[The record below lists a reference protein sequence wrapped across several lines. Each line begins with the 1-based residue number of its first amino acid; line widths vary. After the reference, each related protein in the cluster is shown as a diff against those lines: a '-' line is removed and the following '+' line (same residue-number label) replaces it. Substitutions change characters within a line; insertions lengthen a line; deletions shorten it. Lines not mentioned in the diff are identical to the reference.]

1 MKGDPWMYEGGVVSL
16 DNAKAVLEENK
27 DAIQWIDR
35 RGESRVGLVLRIDD
49 RALPAKGR
57 LKILVDTRGE
67 LDILTYEKGT
77 SRDGIFLVQA
87 KGGKDMKKELSEF
100 IRSLKVKRGDDY
112 LASMRDCMA
121 NAASSGYVRD
131 VDPALDGCVGVR
143 CLRIVTRGHAP
154 SMYLERVELVNL
166 DFENPGDFRSLAA
179 ITGED
184 GVVTPAIVVYGNHR
198 FLVDKSK

>member
-1 MKGDPWMYEGGVVSL
+1 MKGDPWMYEGGIVAL
-16 DNAKAVLEENK
+16 ENAKAVLEEGK

-35 RGESRVGLVLRIDD
+35 RGETRVGLVLRVDD

-67 LDILTYEKGT
+67 LDLLTYEKGT
-77 SRDGIFLVQA
+77 ARDGIFLA
-87 KGGKDMKKELSEF
+87 LSKGGKDMKKDLSEF
-100 IRSLKVKRGDDY
+100 IKALKVKRGDDALVPVRDS
-112 LASMRDCMA
+112 LAKATLEGR
-121 NAASSGYVRD
+121 VRD
-131 VDPALDGCVGVR
+131 VDPALDGTLGVR

-154 SMYLERVELVNL
+154 TMYLEKVEKVKI

-184 GVVTPAIVVYGNHR
+184 GDVTPGIVVYGNHR
-198 FLVDKSK
+198 YLVIKQ

>member
-1 MKGDPWMYEGGVVSL
+1 MKGDPWMYEGGVVAL
-16 DNAKAVLEENK
+16 ENAKAVLEENK

-35 RGESRVGLVLRIDD
+35 RGESRIGLVLRIDD
-49 RALPAKGR
+49 RALPTKGR

-67 LDILTYEKGT
+67 LDLLTYEKGT

-87 KGGKDMKKELSEF
+87 KGGKDMKKDLSEF
-100 IRSLKVKRGDDY
+100 IKALKVKRGDDALVPVRDA
-112 LASMRDCMA
+112 LAK
-121 NAASSGYVRD
+121 AALEGRVRD
-131 VDPALDGCVGVR
+131 VDPALDGTLGVR

-154 SMYLERVELVNL
+154 TMYLESVEKVKI

-184 GVVTPAIVVYGNHR
+184 GDVTPAIVIYGNHR
-198 FLVDKSK
+198 FLVVKQ